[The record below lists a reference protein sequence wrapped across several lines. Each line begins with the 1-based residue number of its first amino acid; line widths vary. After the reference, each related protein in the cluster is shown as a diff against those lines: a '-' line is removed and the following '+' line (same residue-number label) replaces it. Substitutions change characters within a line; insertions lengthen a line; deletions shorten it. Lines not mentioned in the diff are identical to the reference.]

1 MSAVNQHKRMAM
13 GQAVPQGKGKVQLAK
28 GGIFKGRETKAEE
41 KAEGCACGGM
51 TKKKG
56 GKK

>member
-1 MSAVNQHKRMAM
+1 MSDKINQHKRMAM

-28 GGIFKGRETKAEE
+28 GGVFKGKESKAEE
-41 KAEGCACGGM
+41 KAEGCGGM
-51 TKKKG
+51 KKG

>member
-1 MSAVNQHKRMAM
+1 MAAMNQHKRMAM

-41 KAEGCACGGM
+41 KAEGCACGGI
-51 TKKKG
+51 KKG
-56 GKK
+56 RK